1 MDKVQRWL
9 KEEPWLDQLLRWL
22 LARLGQPRSRDVTRR
37 VKHETIPA
45 LYAFD
50 GMSDYRWS
58 LIKALADEEGVLE
71 IQLQRVRPGEPVYE
85 NAQLRLRPDVESR
98 LREWLDVPREDPDLA
113 AWRQAVVEAFGPD
126 HPLQSSPIRVPGRAA
141 REVVAALQQLSASYS
156 EGLTLRE
163 LSARHFW
170 GDSKF
175 LEGREDWLLNIV
187 GMELSGIVPR
197 PLLLTTYA
205 PAGFTRLLFIENQ
218 DTFAQASRCQPAD
231 VALIYTGGFRASAG
245 RLTKAALFSFL
256 PGSSPEDF
264 LHRWQEP
271 TLPAYFWGD
280 LDFSG
285 MGILAS
291 LRLSIPQLE
300 AWRPA
305 YELMLQ
311 HLLDGGG
318 HTPGQSGKEL
328 QRDPGS
334 TGCAYADTQLLPA
347 LREICRFV
355 DQEWGGFRESG
366 RIRLK

>member
-1 MDKVQRWL
+1 MEKVQRWL
-9 KEEPWLDQLLRWL
+9 QEEPWLGQLLRWFL
-22 LARLGQPRSRDVTRR
+22 ERLEQPRARDVTRR
-37 VKHETIPA
+37 VKPETIPA
-45 LYAFD
+45 LYTFD
-50 GMSDYRWS
+50 GQSDYRWS
-58 LIKALADEEGVLE
+58 LIKALANEEGVLE

-85 NAQLRLRPDVESR
+85 NAQLRLRPEVESR
-98 LREWLDVPREDPDLA
+98 LRDWLGIPRESPELA
-113 AWRQAVVEAFGPD
+113 AWRQAASATFGPD
-126 HPLQSSPIRVPGRAA
+126 HPLHSSPIIVPGRAA
-141 REVVAALQQLSASYS
+141 EEVVDALQQLSVSSAA
-156 EGLTLRE
+156 GLTLRE

-175 LEGREDWLLNIV
+175 LEGREEWLLNVLGID
-187 GMELSGIVPR
+187 LSSIVPR

-205 PAGFTRLLFIENQ
+205 PACFSRLLFIENQ
-218 DTFAQASRCQPAD
+218 DTFALAARCQPAD

-245 RLTKAALFSFL
+245 RLALAAVFSFL

-264 LHRWQEP
+264 LRRWQDP

-300 AWRPA
+300 SWRPA

-311 HLLDGGG
+311 YLLDGGG

-328 QRDPGS
+328 QRDPGN

-355 DQEWGGFRESG
+355 DQEWGCFRESE